1 MRRIDVIIIGFGL
14 FIGGGLLYL
23 VLQWWGLDSISAGI
37 WSQAFLVGGLILW
50 LLTYLWRVLRN
61 DMTYHQ
67 QVNDYENAFFQK
79 QLEKMTP
86 AEIERIAREIDNE
99 SSTNN

>member
-1 MRRIDVIIIGFGL
+1 MRRIDVIGLGIGL
-14 FIGGGLLYL
+14 FAGGGLLYVILQL
-23 VLQWWGLDSISAGI
+23 VGLDSISAGI

-50 LLTYLWRVLRN
+50 LLSYLWRVMTN

-67 QVNDYENAFFQK
+67 QVNDYEKAFFQK

-86 AEIERIAREIDNE
+86 AEIEKIAQEIEQE
-99 SSTNN
+99 SSNK